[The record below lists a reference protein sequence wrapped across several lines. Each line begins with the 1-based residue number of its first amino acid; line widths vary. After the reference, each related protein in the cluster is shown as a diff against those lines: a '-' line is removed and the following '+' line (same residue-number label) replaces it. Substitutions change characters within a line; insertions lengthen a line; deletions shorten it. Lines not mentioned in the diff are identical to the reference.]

1 MAISLNQFTIEPE
14 VGDYAALPSNPAEQ
28 VKASAALKVAN
39 IVKITG
45 VAGDMTTVAPAAAT
59 DKPYGV
65 VLYNPNKEGYA
76 VNEVASLATAGDIVW
91 LQSTAAAISAGD
103 SVEYNAAGLVLK
115 PGASST
121 NSVLGIALTSVP
133 AAGGLVKV
141 KITAPYALA

>member
-39 IVKITG
+39 VVKISG
-45 VAGDMTTVAPAAAT
+45 VSGDMTTVAPAGVA

-65 VLYNPNKEGYA
+65 VLYNPNKEAYT

-91 LQSTAAAISAGD
+91 LQSTAAAITAGA
-103 SVEYNAAGLVLK
+103 SVEYNAAGLVL
-115 PGASST
+115 ASAGT

-141 KITAPYALA
+141 KITAPYTVA